1 MILIVRSAAESLTEP
16 GLQALFSDSTPFLA
30 LGFVMSIKKI
40 ITANLAMI
48 AASKN
53 GNFNMCITDL
63 GLKLSTFY

>member
-1 MILIVRSAAESLTEP
+1 MILIVRSAAESLTET

-40 ITANLAMI
+40 ITANLALI

-53 GNFNMCITDL
+53 GKDNSNVADL
-63 GLKLSTFY
+63 GL